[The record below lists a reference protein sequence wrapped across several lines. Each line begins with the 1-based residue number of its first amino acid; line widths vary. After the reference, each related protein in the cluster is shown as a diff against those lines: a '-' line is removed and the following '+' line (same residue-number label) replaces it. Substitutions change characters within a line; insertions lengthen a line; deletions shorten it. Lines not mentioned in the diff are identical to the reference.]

1 MTENNRYREEEKEFE
16 ESNPQEEQVLPEE
29 QVPQDEQTEE
39 LVEEEE
45 EESELNKK
53 PTKFEKNKK
62 IKKLQ
67 ERIKELEES
76 EALLKNEMLKDR
88 AELENFKRRI
98 NEERIKDR
106 KYASQDVFSELIN
119 VLDIFDK
126 AVNLETEDQML
137 KNFLIGF
144 VMINNQFASILENYG
159 VKKIKAVGEKFD
171 PTYHSAIETI
181 EALDKEPGIV
191 LEEVMTGYLYK
202 DRVLRPSMVKVSAK
216 KEN

>member
-1 MTENNRYREEEKEFE
+1 MTENNRYREEEKELEKDNPQE
-16 ESNPQEEQVLPEE
+16 EVQEEQVLQEE
-29 QVPQDEQTEE
+29 TVESDVVDEAKK
-39 LVEEEE
+39 
-45 EESELNKK
+45 ESKG
-53 PTKFEKNKK
+53 EKNKK
-62 IKKLQ
+62 IKKIQ

-88 AELENFKRRI
+88 AELENFKRRM

-106 KYASQDVFSELIN
+106 KYANQEVFSEIIN

-126 AVNLETEDQML
+126 AVSMKTEEPML

-144 VMINNQFASILENYG
+144 EMINGQFSTILENYG
-159 VKKIKAVGEKFD
+159 VKKIKAIGEKFD
-171 PTYHSAIETI
+171 PMYHSAIETV
-181 EALDKEPGIV
+181 ETADTEPGIV

>member
-1 MTENNRYREEEKEFE
+1 MTENNRYREEEKELEKDNPQE
-16 ESNPQEEQVLPEE
+16 EVQEEQVLQEE
-29 QVPQDEQTEE
+29 TVESDVVDEAKK
-39 LVEEEE
+39 
-45 EESELNKK
+45 ESKG
-53 PTKFEKNKK
+53 EKNKK
-62 IKKLQ
+62 IKKIQ

-76 EALLKNEMLKDR
+76 EANLKNELLKDR
-88 AELENFKRRI
+88 AELENFKRRM

-106 KYASQDVFSELIN
+106 KYANQEVFSEIIN

-126 AVNLETEDQML
+126 AVSMKTEEPML

-144 VMINNQFASILENYG
+144 EMINGQFSTILENYG
-159 VKKIKAVGEKFD
+159 VKKIKAIGEKFD
-171 PTYHSAIETI
+171 PMYHSAIETV
-181 EALDKEPGIV
+181 ETADTEPGIV

>member
-1 MTENNRYREEEKEFE
+1 MTENNRYREEEELE
-16 ESNPQEEQVLPEE
+16 ENNLQEEQVQEEE
-29 QVPQDEQTEE
+29 QV
-39 LVEEEE
+39 LEEETT
-45 EESELNKK
+45 ELNNKEAK
-53 PTKFEKNKK
+53 SEKNKK

-76 EALLKNEMLKDR
+76 ETNLKNEMLKDR
-88 AELENFKRRI
+88 AELENFKRRM

-106 KYASQDVFSELIN
+106 KYASQDVFSEIIN
-119 VLDIFDK
+119 ILDIFDK
-126 AVNLETEDQML
+126 AVNVETEEQVL

-144 VMINNQFASILENYG
+144 VMINNQFSQILENYG

-171 PTYHSAIETI
+171 PMYHSAIETI
-181 EALDKEPGIV
+181 ETEDAETGIV

>member
-1 MTENNRYREEEKEFE
+1 MNENNRYREEEKELEEELQE
-16 ESNPQEEQVLPEE
+16 ESVE
-29 QVPQDEQTEE
+29 
-39 LVEEEE
+39 VEETIEAE
-45 EESELNKK
+45 PEVESKK
-53 PTKFEKNKK
+53 ETKADKNKK
-62 IKKLQ
+62 VKKLQ
-67 ERIKELEES
+67 ERIKELEAS
-76 EALLKNEMLKDR
+76 EALLKNELLKDR
-88 AELENFKRRI
+88 AELENFKRRM

-106 KYASQDVFSELIN
+106 KYASQDVFSEIIN

-126 AVNLETEDQML
+126 AVNMPTEDPTL

-144 VMINNQFASILENYG
+144 VMINNQFTSILENYG

-171 PTYHSAIETI
+171 PMYHSAIETI
-181 EALDKEPGIV
+181 ETEDAEPGIV

>member
-1 MTENNRYREEEKEFE
+1 MTENNRYREEEKLE
-16 ESNPQEEQVLPEE
+16 ENNPQEEQVLQEE
-29 QVPQDEQTEE
+29 QIEE
-39 LVEEEE
+39 LVKEEE

-53 PTKFEKNKK
+53 EAKIEKNKK

-76 EALLKNEMLKDR
+76 EETLKNEMLKDR
-88 AELENFKRRI
+88 AELENFKRRM

-106 KYASQDVFSELIN
+106 KYASQDVFSEIIN

-126 AVNLETEDQML
+126 AVNLETEDQVL

-144 VMINNQFASILENYG
+144 VMINNQFTTILENHG
-159 VKKIKAVGEKFD
+159 VKKIKAIGEKFD
-171 PTYHSAIETI
+171 PMYHSAIETI
-181 EALDKEPGIV
+181 ETDDVESGII

>member
-1 MTENNRYREEEKEFE
+1 MNENNRYREEEKELE
-16 ESNPQEEQVLPEE
+16 EE
-29 QVPQDEQTEE
+29 T
-39 LVEEEE
+39 VEEVLETTE
-45 EESELNKK
+45 DTVSQETLENKTE
-53 PTKFEKNKK
+53 TKGEKNKK
-62 IKKLQ
+62 VKKLQ

-88 AELENFKRRI
+88 AELENFKRRM

-106 KYASQDVFSELIN
+106 KYASQDVFSEIIN

-126 AVNLETEDQML
+126 AVNMPTEDQTL

-144 VMINNQFASILENYG
+144 VMINNQFTSILENYG

-171 PTYHSAIETI
+171 PMYHSAIETI
-181 EALDKEPGIV
+181 ETEDAEAGIV

>member
-1 MTENNRYREEEKEFE
+1 MTENNRYREEEKELEQETPQE
-16 ESNPQEEQVLPEE
+16 EPVQEEQVQEE
-29 QVPQDEQTEE
+29 QP
-39 LVEEEE
+39 
-45 EESELNKK
+45 SKK
-53 PTKFEKNKK
+53 EDKTEKNKR

-67 ERIKELEES
+67 ERIAELEES
-76 EALLKNEMLKDR
+76 EAVLKNELLKDR
-88 AELENFKRRI
+88 AELENFKRRM

-106 KYASQDVFSELIN
+106 KYASQDVFSEIIN

-126 AVNLETEDQML
+126 AVNLETEDQTL

-144 VMINNQFASILENYG
+144 VMINNQFATILENYG

-171 PTYHSAIETI
+171 PAYHSAIETV
-181 EALDKEPGIV
+181 ETEDVESGVV

-202 DRVLRPSMVKVSAK
+202 DRVLRPSMVKVSTK

>member
-1 MTENNRYREEEKEFE
+1 MNENNRYREEEKELE
-16 ESNPQEEQVLPEE
+16 ENLQEEV
-29 QVPQDEQTEE
+29 
-39 LVEEEE
+39 VEETV
-45 EESELNKK
+45 EESETTVEDTKK
-53 PTKFEKNKK
+53 ETKVEKNKK
-62 IKKLQ
+62 VKKLQ

-88 AELENFKRRI
+88 AELENFKRRM

-106 KYASQDVFSELIN
+106 KYASQDVFSEIIN

-126 AVNLETEDQML
+126 AVNMPTEDPTL

-144 VMINNQFASILENYG
+144 VMINNQFATILENYG
-159 VKKIKAVGEKFD
+159 VKKIKAIGEKFD
-171 PTYHSAIETI
+171 PMYHSAIETI
-181 EALDKEPGIV
+181 ETDDAEPGII

>member
-1 MTENNRYREEEKEFE
+1 MNENNRYREEEKELE
-16 ESNPQEEQVLPEE
+16 EEFQENSENREAEV
-29 QVPQDEQTEE
+29 
-39 LVEEEE
+39 VEETIDA
-45 EESELNKK
+45 ELETETKK
-53 PTKFEKNKK
+53 ETKVEKNKK
-62 IKKLQ
+62 VKKLQ

-76 EALLKNEMLKDR
+76 EAILKNEMLKDR
-88 AELENFKRRI
+88 AELENFKRRM

-106 KYASQDVFSELIN
+106 KYASQDVFSEIIN

-126 AVNLETEDQML
+126 AVNMPTEDPTL

-144 VMINNQFASILENYG
+144 VMINNQFTNILENYG

-171 PTYHSAIETI
+171 PMYHSAIETI
-181 EALDKEPGIV
+181 ETDDTDSGII

>member
-1 MTENNRYREEEKEFE
+1 MNENNRYREEEKELEEELQE
-16 ESNPQEEQVLPEE
+16 ESVE
-29 QVPQDEQTEE
+29 
-39 LVEEEE
+39 VEETIEAE
-45 EESELNKK
+45 PEVESKK
-53 PTKFEKNKK
+53 ETKIDKNKK
-62 IKKLQ
+62 VKKLQ
-67 ERIKELEES
+67 ERIKELEAS

-88 AELENFKRRI
+88 AELENFKRRM

-106 KYASQDVFSELIN
+106 KYASQDVFSEIIN

-126 AVNLETEDQML
+126 AVNMPTEDPTL

-144 VMINNQFASILENYG
+144 VMINNQFTSILENYG

-171 PTYHSAIETI
+171 PAYHSAIETV
-181 EALDKEPGIV
+181 ETDDVESGII

>member
-1 MTENNRYREEEKEFE
+1 MTENNRYREEEKELE
-16 ESNPQEEQVLPEE
+16 KDNPQEEEEE
-29 QVPQDEQTEE
+29 QVLQEETVESDVVDEA
-39 LVEEEE
+39 
-45 EESELNKK
+45 KK
-53 PTKFEKNKK
+53 ETKVEKNKK

-76 EALLKNEMLKDR
+76 EANLKNEMLKDR
-88 AELENFKRRI
+88 AELENFKRRM

-106 KYASQDVFSELIN
+106 KYANQEVFSEIIN

-126 AVNLETEDQML
+126 AVSMQTEEPML

-144 VMINNQFASILENYG
+144 EMINSQFSSILENYG
-159 VKKIKAVGEKFD
+159 VKKIKAVGEKFN
-171 PTYHSAIETI
+171 PMYHSAIETV
-181 EALDKEPGIV
+181 ESDDTEPGMV

>member
-1 MTENNRYREEEKEFE
+1 MNENNRYREEEKELEEELQE
-16 ESNPQEEQVLPEE
+16 ESVE
-29 QVPQDEQTEE
+29 
-39 LVEEEE
+39 VEENIEAE
-45 EESELNKK
+45 PEVESKK
-53 PTKFEKNKK
+53 ETKADKNKK
-62 IKKLQ
+62 VKKLQ
-67 ERIKELEES
+67 ERIKELEAS

-88 AELENFKRRI
+88 AELENFKRRM

-106 KYASQDVFSELIN
+106 KYASQDVFSEIIN

-126 AVNLETEDQML
+126 AVNMPTEDPTL

-144 VMINNQFASILENYG
+144 VMINNQFTSILENYG

-171 PTYHSAIETI
+171 PAYHSAIETV
-181 EALDKEPGIV
+181 ETDDVESGII

>member
-1 MTENNRYREEEKEFE
+1 MNENNRYREEEKELEEELQE
-16 ESNPQEEQVLPEE
+16 ESVE
-29 QVPQDEQTEE
+29 
-39 LVEEEE
+39 VEENIEAE
-45 EESELNKK
+45 PEVESKK
-53 PTKFEKNKK
+53 ETKIDKNKK
-62 IKKLQ
+62 VKKLQ
-67 ERIKELEES
+67 ERIKELEAS

-88 AELENFKRRI
+88 AELENFKRRM

-106 KYASQDVFSELIN
+106 KYASQDVFSEIIN

-126 AVNLETEDQML
+126 AVNMPTEDPTL

-144 VMINNQFASILENYG
+144 VMINNQFTSILENYG

-171 PTYHSAIETI
+171 PAYHSAIETV
-181 EALDKEPGIV
+181 ETDDVESGII